1 MLLFSSVNDQIS
13 FFKNFIEEFKPTQK
27 LMKSTIRAHN
37 KKPKQKKFV
46 EKNKDL
52 ENENKPKRGR
62 AKKVK
67 PVVSDEQQ
75 VLIDNL
81 VSAANGSSETVID
94 SIPNPD
100 THTDTQTDTQRPK
113 KGGRP
118 KKVQETDKITDVITD
133 TNTDT
138 QKPKTAIVT
147 GKQIGRAHV

>member
-1 MLLFSSVNDQIS
+1 MVFGFWLIENIYSDESLSLEKQEAFNKLLLFSSVNDQIS

-100 THTDTQTDTQRPK
+100 TLLS
-113 KGGRP
+113 
-118 KKVQETDKITDVITD
+118 
-133 TNTDT
+133 
-138 QKPKTAIVT
+138 
-147 GKQIGRAHV
+147 